1 MKILNVDMSNNPD
14 YSKCLANLKKDSY
27 FFLYFR
33 SEAEFKVK
41 STKCFV
47 SERSVVISDY
57 KPEFISGSLPDGYAA
72 FKPDFSDF
80 SYIENLGIKLNKAVK
95 IYDDSIIYEL
105 LRCLCIESVKNSEKS
120 DEFAVGALKLIFI
133 KISDIIASDEIYSV
147 KSQHYKYLLKLR
159 ENIYSHP
166 FEKVDIDSICMEMC
180 IGKTYFHRIY
190 LAYFG
195 TTYIQ
200 DVINSKLEIAKKM
213 LVETSWSVS
222 AIAEKCGYESDSY
235 FMRQFKKHTGI
246 TPTEYRRKYSV

>member
-1 MKILNVDMSNNPD
+1 
-14 YSKCLANLKKDSY
+14 
-27 FFLYFR
+27 
-33 SEAEFKVK
+33 
-41 STKCFV
+41 
-47 SERSVVISDY
+47 
-57 KPEFISGSLPDGYAA
+57 
-72 FKPDFSDF
+72 
-80 SYIENLGIKLNKAVK
+80 
-95 IYDDSIIYEL
+95 
-105 LRCLCIESVKNSEKS
+105 
-120 DEFAVGALKLIFI
+120 
-133 KISDIIASDEIYSV
+133 
-147 KSQHYKYLLKLR
+147 
-159 ENIYSHP
+159 
-166 FEKVDIDSICMEMC
+166 MEMC